1 MTPVAS
7 GFVVAVDVGGTSI
20 KAARVDMAGRVL
32 AAREVPTPV
41 ADGPDAVVAA
51 LRSVAAELG
60 GADVAALGVVVPGVV
75 DVPGGV
81 ARYAANLGW
90 QDVPLAATLGADVR
104 VPVAVDHD
112 VRAAGLA
119 ERTFGAARDADDCL
133 VVVIGTGIAGVVV
146 AGGRHVRGASD
157 LAGEI
162 GHVPV
167 YPDGEPCAC
176 GQRGCTEVYAS
187 AAGIARRYVAR
198 TGAPRSAREIVAALD
213 ADAAAAAVWTEA
225 AEALGLA
232 LAACVLV
239 LDPEVVVL
247 GGGLAAAGEVLRA
260 PVAAALADRLAWRPA
275 PRVEIS
281 PLAGRAGLLGAAL
294 LARQRSSDH
303 GRAANEQASGS

>member
-176 GQRGCTEVYAS
+176 GQRGCTETYAS
-187 AAGIARRYVAR
+187 AAAIARRYAARSGAVA
-198 TGAPRSAREIVAALD
+198 SAAQIAARRP
-213 ADAAAAAVWTEA
+213 ADPTAAAVWDEA
-225 AEALGLA
+225 AAALGIALAGYTMLLDPALIVLSGGLAGAGEALRDPVRAA
-232 LAACVLV
+232 LAARLV
-239 LDPEVVVL
+239 
-247 GGGLAAAGEVLRA
+247 
-260 PVAAALADRLAWRPA
+260 WRPA
-275 PRVEIS
+275 PPLELS
-281 PLAGRAGLLGAAL
+281 PLAGRAGLFGAAL
-294 LARQRSSDH
+294 LAW
-303 GRAANEQASGS
+303 RAAGVEVGTSWTGLHP